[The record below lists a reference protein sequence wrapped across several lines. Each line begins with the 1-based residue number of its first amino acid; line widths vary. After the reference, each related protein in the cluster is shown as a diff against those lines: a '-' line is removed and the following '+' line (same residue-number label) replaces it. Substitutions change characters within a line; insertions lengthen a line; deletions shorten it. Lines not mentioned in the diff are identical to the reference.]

1 MLFLVAKL
9 CLFCDPIDCSPPGF
23 SVHGISRWEYWSEL
37 PFSSPGD
44 LPHPGISYI
53 GRQIRYHWATR
64 EAPQLYTHTF
74 FHCRIFS
81 ISDPLLLN
89 ANSSWVIG
97 SVKEPLLQIFK
108 HEWVAQGLGAFC
120 LRLWTLEEQK
130 RKNIRSWRK
139 EAEWRIRGTEHL
151 VFRISYTKL
160 WMLYL
165 NKEFSK
171 IILTIR
177 QTSR

>member
-1 MLFLVAKL
+1 MGFPGENTGVSCPFLLQGIFPTQGSPTSAGRFVT
-9 CLFCDPIDCSPPGF
+9 IEPPGKP
-23 SVHGISRWEYWSEL
+23 L
-37 PFSSPGD
+37 
-44 LPHPGISYI
+44 SYI
-53 GRQIRYHWATR
+53 R
-64 EAPQLYTHTF
+64 TF

-81 ISDPLLLN
+81 ISYPQLLN

-108 HEWVAQGLGAFC
+108 HEWVGQGLGAFC